1 LDAELKKSTKTTI
14 FYLERSHRTETE
26 MADTLIAEQQP
37 KPVFE
42 YRQPPAKRRKFMRK
56 RTSDD
61 EDDSLSKPQ
70 SHTDTD
76 SAPHTNNCHDK
87 RSAIEEDGG
96 LGANASSL
104 AELARL
110 RKKAARSRQGL
121 QLAVP
126 TVKPT
131 ETKKDKDDGGGDEM
145 SDERKEEERIKEEE
159 LARITGRFTQQTGQI
174 LDVDKHM

>member
-1 LDAELKKSTKTTI
+1 MT
-14 FYLERSHRTETE
+14 
-26 MADTLIAEQQP
+26 DTLMAEQKP
-37 KPVFE
+37 APVFE

-56 RTSDD
+56 RAGSDSED
-61 EDDSLSKPQ
+61 ESHSKPQ
-70 SHTDTD
+70 MQSGNNVGLHDTNTDELQTGKD
-76 SAPHTNNCHDK
+76 DD
-87 RSAIEEDGG
+87 EG
-96 LGANASSL
+96 LGAHVSSL

-131 ETKKDKDDGGGDEM
+131 EAKKVKDCGGGDEI
-145 SDERKEEERIKEEE
+145 SDEKKEEERLKAEE

>member
-1 LDAELKKSTKTTI
+1 MS
-14 FYLERSHRTETE
+14 
-26 MADTLIAEQQP
+26 DTLAVEQQQT
-37 KPVFE
+37 PVFE
-42 YRQPPAKRRKFMRK
+42 YRQPPAKRRKFIRK
-56 RTSDD
+56 RAASDD

-70 SHTDTD
+70 SPNTSLPTSIGSSTDNLHPTD
-76 SAPHTNNCHDK
+76 END
-87 RSAIEEDGG
+87 EG
-96 LGANASSL
+96 LGANVSSL

-126 TVKPT
+126 IAKAVEK
-131 ETKKDKDDGGGDEM
+131 KKDEDDATEEGMTDEK
-145 SDERKEEERIKEEE
+145 KEEERIKAEE